1 MSLCTILASIPV
13 SRLMGGPGLVCCP
26 VTQGG
31 WKQLLRWWSQHKSR
45 SLSQH
50 IPSDVWNPGCG
61 SVHTRWSCGPITWTA
76 AWHKQVGAAAVC
88 HITPW
93 GARQSHQMGCSS
105 HSHRGGIILPAWP
118 IRTDWNLLYTGKQNK
133 SQQVITK
140 LSREKSLPHTTYG
153 NWFTSV
159 WIKLTNKIYLYL
171 HSLLKILH
179 NALQSLFSSQEEF
192 VLSKL

>member
-1 MSLCTILASIPV
+1 MVEPAQKQKPLPDHIIWCLKPRMWFCSHKMKLWPHHLN
-13 SRLMGGPGLVCCP
+13 CCL
-26 VTQGG
+26 TQAG
-31 WKQLLRWWSQHKSR
+31 R
-45 SLSQH
+45 
-50 IPSDVWNPGCG
+50 
-61 SVHTRWSCGPITWTA
+61 
-76 AWHKQVGAAAVC
+76 AAAVC

-159 WIKLTNKIYLYL
+159 SIKLKNKIDLYL

-179 NALQSLFSSQEEF
+179 NALQSLYSSQEEF